1 MPLYWFNLMTDSLL
15 LLREHQNCSTHLTG
29 NGNFSI
35 AELREIMFLL
45 PSVWKVSLKG
55 NLSQTYNSSQKFIK
69 FLFWQS
75 PWSEF
80 LLKPIILAI
89 INCIFELK
97 ESKSHTWQQLPP
109 SSPLVKYLLLVLSL
123 MFLLLC

>member
-1 MPLYWFNLMTDSLL
+1 MPFYWFHLMTDSLL
-15 LLREHQNCSTHLTG
+15 LLREHQNCSTYIIG

-89 INCIFELK
+89 INYIFELK

-109 SSPLVKYLLLVLSL
+109 SSPLVKYLLLVASL